1 MKQLIHTI
9 LFVLFGVVISTLMGF
24 IVYEHGRQPIHDI
37 KIKISRTDNGGFL
50 DKELI
55 LNTIEGMENIDS
67 VPIAYFDLTVLENK
81 LNSNPFIDHVDAF
94 ININKDL
101 IVNIKEREA
110 LLRIYLPD
118 NSSFYVDC
126 NGNLFPLCSRFTPR
140 LIIANGYINMP
151 KPGAHATI
159 YDTVF
164 AKTELPELYN
174 LVKKISVSPLL
185 KSQISQIYVNS
196 AGEYDLIPE
205 LGSHS
210 IKLGKT
216 DHLDEKLRNLDSF
229 YRKKL
234 VKEGWEKYEIINL
247 MYTNQIVCTKK

>member
-1 MKQLIHTI
+1 MKRLIHTI

-24 IVYEHGRQPIHDI
+24 IVYEHGKQPIHDI

-50 DKELI
+50 NNELM
-55 LNTIEGMENIDS
+55 LNTIKEIEGIDS
-67 VPIAYFDLTVLENK
+67 VPIAHFDLTALEKK
-81 LNSNPFIDHVDAF
+81 LISNPFIDHVDAF
-94 ININKDL
+94 INIKRDL

-118 NSSFYVDC
+118 NNSFYVDC
-126 NGNLFPLCSRFTPR
+126 NGDLFPLCSGFTPR
-140 LIIANGYINMP
+140 LIIANGYINAT
-151 KPGAHATI
+151 KPGTHASI
-159 YDTVF
+159 YDTIF
-164 AKTELPELYN
+164 DKTEIPELYH
-174 LVKKISVSPLL
+174 LSRKIIAYPLL

-196 AGEYDLIPE
+196 VGEYDLIPE

-234 VKEGWEKYEIINL
+234 VKEGWEKYETINL

>member
-1 MKQLIHTI
+1 MKRFTHTI
-9 LFVLFGVVISTLMGF
+9 LFVLFGAVISTLMGF
-24 IVYEHGRQPIHDI
+24 IVYEHGRQHIHDI
-37 KIKISRTDNGGFL
+37 KIKISRTENGGFL
-50 DKELI
+50 NNELM
-55 LNTIEGMENIDS
+55 LNTVKEMEGIDS
-67 VPIAYFDLTVLENK
+67 VPIAHFDLTALENK
-81 LNSNPFIDHVDAF
+81 LISNPFIDHVDAF
-94 ININKDL
+94 INIKRDL

-110 LLRIYLPD
+110 ILRIYLPD
-118 NSSFYVDC
+118 NSSFYVDRD
-126 NGNLFPLCSRFTPR
+126 GNLFPLCSRFTPL
-140 LIIANGYINMP
+140 LIIANGYINAP
-151 KPGAHATI
+151 KPGEHATI
-159 YDTVF
+159 YDTIF
-164 AKTELPELYN
+164 TKTEIPELYY
-174 LVKKISVSPLL
+174 LASKIVANPLL

-196 AGEYDLIPE
+196 VGEYDLIPE

>member
-1 MKQLIHTI
+1 MKQLLYTL
-9 LFVLFGVVISTLMGF
+9 LFVLFAVVTSTLMGF
-24 IVYEHGRQPIHDI
+24 IVYEHGRQPIHEI
-37 KIKISRTDNGGFL
+37 KIKILRTDNGGFL
-50 DKELI
+50 NNELM
-55 LNTIEGMENIDS
+55 LNTVKEIEGIDS
-67 VPIAYFDLTVLENK
+67 VPIAYFDLTALENK
-81 LNSNPFIDHVDAF
+81 LISNPFVDDVDAF
-94 ININKDL
+94 FNIKRDL

-110 LLRIYLPD
+110 LLRVYLPD

-140 LIIANGYINMP
+140 LIIANGYINAP

-159 YDTVF
+159 YDTIF
-164 AKTELPELYN
+164 TKTEIPELYY
-174 LVKKISVSPLL
+174 LASKIIAKPLL
-185 KSQISQIYVNS
+185 NSQISQIYVNS
-196 AGEYDLIPE
+196 MGEYDLIPE